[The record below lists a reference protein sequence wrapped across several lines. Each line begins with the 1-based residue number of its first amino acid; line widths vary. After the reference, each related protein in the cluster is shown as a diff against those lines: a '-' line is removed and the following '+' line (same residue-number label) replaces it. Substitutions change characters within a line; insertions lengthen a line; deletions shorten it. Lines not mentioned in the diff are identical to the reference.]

1 MFNPLHIFSC
11 RAAAEAAAR
20 KRDAKLPLGN
30 RITLAMHLAICSMCR
45 YMNSQFEIIEAAL
58 RKLGRPPESG
68 NANQS
73 LSAEARERL
82 KSCLK

>member
-11 RAAAEAAAR
+11 RAAAEAASL

-45 YMNSQFEIIEAAL
+45 CMNNQFAIIEAAL
-58 RKLGRPPESG
+58 RKLSRTPEPDNSS
-68 NANQS
+68 QS
-73 LSAEARERL
+73 LSAQARERL
-82 KSCLK
+82 KSRLK

>member
-11 RAAAEAAAR
+11 RAAAEAASL

-45 YMNSQFEIIEAAL
+45 LMNNQFAIIEAAL
-58 RKLGRPPESG
+58 RKLSRTPETDKS
-68 NANQS
+68 NQS

-82 KSCLK
+82 KSRLK